1 MGRPAKVTREQVL
14 AAAREAFAERGFDGT
29 TLADIG
35 ARVGVSPAA
44 LLRHAPG
51 KEALFS
57 AAMATAPG
65 AGFRL
70 PVEFL
75 ADSTGEED
83 PRRVIRRVAETMV
96 PFLSERI
103 DQTVALW
110 MRGKSIEGATLP
122 LLPFDPTLRP
132 TPPQRAIELI
142 EEYLKR
148 ARRAGRVRL
157 RDPRAAAIALLGA
170 CHSYVF
176 LHRVVVIQDPPYPL
190 DRYIDTLVELWT
202 RGAVVPTVRPSGVAA
217 RKES

>member
-44 LLRHAPG
+44 LLRHAPS

-70 PVEFL
+70 PIEFL
-75 ADSTGEED
+75 ADLTGEED
-83 PRRVIRRVAETMV
+83 PRRVIRRVAEAMV
-96 PFLSERI
+96 PFLGERI

-110 MRGKSIEGATLP
+110 MRGKSIEGATMA

-132 TPPQRAIELI
+132 TPPQRAMELI

-148 ARRAGRVRL
+148 ARRAGRIRL
-157 RDPRAAAIALLGA
+157 RDPRAAAIALLGS

-190 DRYIDTLVELWT
+190 DRYIDTLIDLWT
-202 RGAVVPTVRPSGVAA
+202 RGAIVPPSGAAA
-217 RKES
+217 RKEI

>member
-44 LLRHAPG
+44 LLRHAPS

-70 PVEFL
+70 PIEFL
-75 ADSTGEED
+75 SDLTGKED
-83 PRRVIRRVAETMV
+83 PRRVIRRVAEAMV
-96 PFLSERI
+96 PFLNERI

-110 MRGKSIEGATLP
+110 MRGKSIEGATGP
-122 LLPFDPTLRP
+122 LLPFDPSLRP
-132 TPPQRAIELI
+132 TPPQRAVELI
-142 EEYLKR
+142 EGYLKR

-157 RDPRAAAIALLGA
+157 RDPRAAAIALLGS

-190 DRYIDTLVELWT
+190 DRYIDALVDLWT
-202 RGAVVPTVRPSGVAA
+202 RGAIVPSSGAAA
-217 RKES
+217 RKETS